1 MKQYSKSMLQP
12 EYEDAIG
19 FSRYVPSSNLS
30 RNRIDR
36 TKQAKLLLIR
46 ISVLILKE
54 QMTAGRIILA
64 IMLIPYSVPVPFE
77 TLSLFQFAAPSPVVW
92 TSQARGRLHVER
104 NIYNDEIVSNPS
116 RLLTTSISL
125 GRVGRSNGFL
135 WLHFSFDGR
144 RCVLFFG
151 TIHPIHLWM

>member
-104 NIYNDEIVSNPS
+104 NIYNDEIVKLDVPMAFYG
-116 RLLTTSISL
+116 SISL
-125 GRVGRSNGFL
+125 LMAADVCCFL
-135 WLHFSFDGR
+135 AQFIRYICGCDN
-144 RCVLFFG
+144 
-151 TIHPIHLWM
+151 